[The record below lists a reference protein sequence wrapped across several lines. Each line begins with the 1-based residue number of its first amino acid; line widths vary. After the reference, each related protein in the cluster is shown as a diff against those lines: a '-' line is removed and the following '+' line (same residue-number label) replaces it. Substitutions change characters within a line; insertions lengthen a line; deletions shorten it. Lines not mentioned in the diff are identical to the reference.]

1 MLGIDIQQI
10 FLHLLNFGIL
20 FGGLYFI
27 LYNPVKKFMD
37 KRVEYYKQMDEEASK
52 KLDEAEALKAE
63 REESLS
69 TLQTEISE
77 KRAEADKELN
87 SYREARTKAAKEEA
101 QKIIDNAT
109 AAAQREHDRIIEQS
123 SSELTDLA
131 VKAAKK
137 VMDEPVS
144 DTYDRFLNAAEKEL
158 ENEQ

>member
-109 AAAQREHDRIIEQS
+109 AAAQREHDRKIEQS

>member
-144 DTYDRFLNAAEKEL
+144 KTYDRFLNAAEKEL